1 MQADHACLDLLIFH
15 VKLTQST
22 ELEQKGSDMRLLSS
36 ALLIIFT
43 RFYYSWLLSG
53 DGWKQCSLEA
63 LFKEEE
69 WVVLLLTIKFICMD
83 MISIVSFM

>member
-1 MQADHACLDLLIFH
+1 MQADHACLDLLSFMWNLH
-15 VKLTQST
+15 KAQSWS
-22 ELEQKGSDMRLLSS
+22 KRGSDMRLLLS
-36 ALLIIFT
+36 ALLIIT

-53 DGWKQCSLEA
+53 NGWKQFSLEA